1 MNERP
6 DPVFIARQA
15 LIKLVL
21 DSQNNIN
28 SLVRMQE
35 QQMIY
40 IKDLMSKV
48 DNESR
53 NTGSQENIEESGDK
67 NDTYKPTDTQSIT

>member
-67 NDTYKPTDTQSIT
+67 NDTNQPTDTQSIT